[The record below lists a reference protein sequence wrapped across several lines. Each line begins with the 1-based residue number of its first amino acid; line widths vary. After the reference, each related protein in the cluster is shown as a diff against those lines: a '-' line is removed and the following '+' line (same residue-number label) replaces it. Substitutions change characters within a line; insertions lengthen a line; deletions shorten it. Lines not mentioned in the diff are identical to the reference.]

1 MAWDDLGDLE
11 YQLQLALQRF
21 DWEAADQTC
30 RIIIDRLPGET
41 APFPAQTARA
51 LLQALRRKRRFAAMG
66 LLAEAFLESGLRT
79 AQIRRQYGQ
88 ALIDQGMLSGAEPY
102 LRELIQDS
110 ETSVAEQAEAHGLM
124 GRIYKQRYVDQAG
137 KASPERARRNLQR
150 SFDEYQICYHAD
162 PKANTW
168 HGINMVALLARAEK
182 DKIVLEG
189 ATDCRALARTIL
201 AALDQKEEE
210 SIEGLYA
217 WDLATRMEAYVALG
231 QFDQAIG
238 TANQYVVQSGTDDFE
253 ISSTLRQLIEIWQVS
268 NEHPPGY
275 KLLPILRAAK
285 LNKEGGGLTV
295 PVQEARRD
303 LEKVFGSDGSL
314 TLRWYQTGLARGKS
328 VCRIETADG
337 RGIGTGWLV
346 KSADFFPDQ
355 PPRLLVLTNAHV
367 VSTTYPSAIKPPDAW
382 ANFQMI
388 EKRVQLKSIVWSSLV
403 EELDATFLD
412 FAEDLPCEPL
422 HLASNPMSIADPAPR
437 MYIIGHPGGR
447 DLEFSLNDNRL
458 VACNPQ
464 KLHYRTPTEG
474 GSSGSPVFD
483 QLAWEVVGLHHAG
496 RSKMP
501 KLNGPAGEFYEAN
514 EGIAVLAI
522 QQKTESLHDITGSQS
537 TVSP

>member
-1 MAWDDLGDLE
+1 L
-11 YQLQLALQRF
+11 
-21 DWEAADQTC
+21 
-30 RIIIDRLPGET
+30 
-41 APFPAQTARA
+41 
-51 LLQALRRKRRFAAMG
+51 K
-66 LLAEAFLESGLRT
+66 
-79 AQIRRQYGQ
+79 
-88 ALIDQGMLSGAEPY
+88 
-102 LRELIQDS
+102 
-110 ETSVAEQAEAHGLM
+110 
-124 GRIYKQRYVDQAG
+124 
-137 KASPERARRNLQR
+137 
-150 SFDEYQICYHAD
+150 
-162 PKANTW
+162 
-168 HGINMVALLARAEK
+168 
-182 DKIVLEG
+182 G

-201 AALDQKEEE
+201 ATLDQKEEE

-231 QFDQAIG
+231 QVDQAIG
-238 TANQYVVQSGTDDFE
+238 TANQYVVKSGADDFE
-253 ISSTLRQLIEIWQVS
+253 ISSTLRQLIEIWQIS
-268 NEHPPGY
+268 NEDPPGY

-285 LNKEGGGLTV
+285 LDKEGGGLTV

-328 VCRIETADG
+328 VCRIETVDG
-337 RGIGTGWLV
+337 RGIGSGWLV
-346 KSADFFPDQ
+346 KSADFFPNQ
-355 PPRLLVLTNAHV
+355 PPRSLVLTNAHV
-367 VSTTYPSAIKPPDAW
+367 VSTTYASAIKPPAAW

-388 EKRVQLKSIVWSSLV
+388 EKRVQLKSIVWSSTV

-422 HLASNPMSIADPAPR
+422 HLSPSPMSIADPAPR

-483 QLAWEVVGLHHAG
+483 HVGWEVVGLHHAG

-522 QQKTESLHDITGSQS
+522 QQKTRSL
-537 TVSP
+537 P

>member
-1 MAWDDLGDLE
+1 MSKKLE
-11 YQLQLALQRF
+11 KRALS
-21 DWEAADQTC
+21 ELSATC
-30 RIIIDRLPGET
+30 SDRLT
-41 APFPAQTARA
+41 
-51 LLQALRRKRRFAAMG
+51 
-66 LLAEAFLESGLRT
+66 S
-79 AQIRRQYGQ
+79 IRSSY
-88 ALIDQGMLSGAEPY
+88 
-102 LRELIQDS
+102 
-110 ETSVAEQAEAHGLM
+110 
-124 GRIYKQRYVDQAG
+124 
-137 KASPERARRNLQR
+137 N
-150 SFDEYQICYHAD
+150 AD

-182 DKIVLEG
+182 DKIALKG

-238 TANQYVVQSGTDDFE
+238 TANQYVVQSGADDFE
-253 ISSTLRQLIEIWQVS
+253 ISSTLRQLIEVWQVN
-268 NEHPPGY
+268 NEDPPGY
-275 KLLPILRAAK
+275 KLLPILAPPSLSKRRRRSHRACPGSPPGPRK
-285 LNKEGGGLTV
+285 GIRFRRFPNTDVV
-295 PVQEARRD
+295 PDRV
-303 LEKVFGSDGSL
+303 
-314 TLRWYQTGLARGKS
+314 LARGKS

-355 PPRLLVLTNAHV
+355 PPRSLVLTNAHV
-367 VSTTYPSAIKPPDAW
+367 VSTTYASAIKPPDAW

-388 EKRVQLKSIVWSSLV
+388 EKRVQLKSIVWSSPV

-412 FAEDLPCEPL
+412 FAEDLPCQPL
-422 HLASNPMSIADPAPR
+422 HLSPSPMSIADPAPR

-464 KLHYRTPTEG
+464 KLHYLTPTEG

-483 QLAWEVVGLHHAG
+483 QEGEVVGLHHAG

-522 QQKTESLHDITGSQS
+522 QQKTRSL
-537 TVSP
+537 P